1 MNVIKWLFILFTS
14 SLAIE
19 NEEVLKHNRR
29 NVFRGSNKLPDGS
42 WQSFP
47 TPGPKPVKLNPNTKC
62 QLQVF
67 GRCNS
72 GEYCKSISYD
82 KYQCTKCIKNMVCSG
97 DGKMGP
103 Q

>member
-1 MNVIKWLFILFTS
+1 MKYFRGIFFILCSIIYAKEGRNLRGVNTVT
-14 SLAIE
+14 LA
-19 NEEVLKHNRR
+19 
-29 NVFRGSNKLPDGS
+29 GG

-47 TPGPKPVKLNPNTKC
+47 TPAPRTVKQNPNVKC
-62 QLQVF
+62 AIQTF

-82 KYQCTKCIKNMVCSG
+82 KYRCTSCPKNKRCTG

-103 Q
+103 P